1 MYAGYDVSVYL
12 QSFASCQYKAVSVGT
27 QLPFCLDVSRA
38 TFEQLDCLLRR
49 VCEGLSEERGALS
62 QPPHERECMA
72 VAALNLLK
80 LQVRLLL
87 SLSLPLPPS
96 IFHLLTYPLPDSF
109 SNSPT
114 YMYLSL
120 SPSPSL
126 NPKLYVAIS
135 EQVPPETLGLQSSST
150 QTSSPLLSSIKQCVV
165 KLARSSSVI
174 GSIQSAAQSVLRSG
188 WLLLLPTVSE
198 RASTLSQLLPTRDG
212 GCGFYQLMNIH
223 KCVLRRTTLI
233 RISLSSSLPRSRC
246 SPASRSTVHDRPA
259 SGQPNGRPGSRGCP
273 GHCHSGRGEGQ
284 VPCVPARG
292 TWRGHRATA

>member
-1 MYAGYDVSVYL
+1 MYAGYDVSVYF

-87 SLSLPLPPS
+87 SLSPS
-96 IFHLLTYPLPDSF
+96 PSFHLSLTHSLTH
-109 SNSPT
+109 SPT
-114 YMYLSL
+114 HLPTCTSL

-150 QTSSPLLSSIKQCVV
+150 LTSSPLLSSIKQCVV

-233 RISLSSSLPRSRC
+233 RISLFSSLPRS
-246 SPASRSTVHDRPA
+246 
-259 SGQPNGRPGSRGCP
+259 
-273 GHCHSGRGEGQ
+273 
-284 VPCVPARG
+284 
-292 TWRGHRATA
+292 